1 MFMPKFLYTVVVSAA
16 VSWILWVKVFLN
28 KAPENTQTIVIF
40 LILLFFSLTL
50 SLSILFY
57 FLLYKRSPT
66 FTNLRFLYR
75 KALRWASLAGISI
88 TGILA
93 LKAFSLLNILNVT
106 LFLMLCALIGSQ
118 LIKAR

>member
-1 MFMPKFLYTVVVSAA
+1 MPKFLYTVVVSAA